1 MSVLHVTSA
10 WLADYQRKAAKRN
23 KFGNV
28 PTAGFASKREAI
40 RACELELME
49 RAGQITNLRAQ
60 VRYELLPKQDGERAA
75 HYTAD
80 FVYTDAT
87 GLEIVE
93 DAKGCRPRDWSLIRK
108 LMLFRH
114 GIKVHEV

>member
-1 MSVLHVTSA
+1 MTLRASPT
-10 WLADYQRKAAKRN
+10 WLIEYQKKAAKRK

-28 PTAGFASKREAI
+28 PTGGFASKREAA

-60 VRYELLPKQDGERAA
+60 VRYELLPKQDGERSA

-80 FVYTDAT
+80 FVYIDCVT
-87 GLEIVE
+87 GAEIVE

-108 LMLFRH
+108 LMLFQH
-114 GIKVHEV
+114 GIKVREV